1 MVQGRRKIFVVK
13 IVSLILMIFVH
24 SGLLAQL
31 KVIVAVNEENLL
43 AAPDSA
49 IGQSFLK
56 EITVVG
62 NRKTKDYIILREIQM
77 KQGDSVRNQNFEAQ
91 LIQARSQVYNTNL
104 FDEVIFIA
112 LKLDSFNFRL
122 HVQVKE
128 RWYIYPSPQF
138 KLIDRSFSEWIKVY
152 NADLERVTYGGK
164 YTQYN
169 VTGRRDVIRM
179 SVLTGYARD
188 IQLEYSNPYSNKKL
202 TEGFGLGVS
211 FTQNREFPFRTKTD
225 NQFTNFKTTGFVR
238 TSYGVGASYF
248 SRKGYFS
255 SFTYGVGVSHIKLTD
270 TSFSNNFSQDYYGAS
285 QASITYPDF
294 NFTYRY
300 SKLNNNNYP
309 LTGRYLMYGVTKRGL
324 GVNAT
329 RLNMLRTFA
338 SYNRYRTYGREWY
351 GTYTAS
357 ALLKLPF
364 KQSFFNRRA
373 LGFGSLDL
381 RGLDAFVVDGV
392 AAAVATYTL
401 RKKLTSFNIKFPI
414 KNRFINKVPF
424 TFYGKTYLD
433 AGYAYAEE
441 NARASLNNKFLY
453 TTGIGIDVV
462 TFYDVVLSFDY
473 SKNQIQK
480 PGFFFR
486 VLGQL

>member
-1 MVQGRRKIFVVK
+1 MIQGRRDRGIVKVVLLIVIFFNPF
-13 IVSLILMIFVH
+13 I
-24 SGLLAQL
+24 LLAQL
-31 KVIVAVNEENLL
+31 KDTVVVNKESLL
-43 AAPDSA
+43 AAPDSST
-49 IGQSFLK
+49 GKVFLK
-56 EITVVG
+56 TITVLG
-62 NRKTKDYIILREIQM
+62 NRKTKDYIVLREIQM
-77 KQGDSVRNQNFEAQ
+77 KQGDSVQAQNFEAQ

-104 FDEVIFIA
+104 FDEVVFTA
-112 LKLDSFNFRL
+112 VQLDSFNFKL
-122 HVQVKE
+122 TVQLKE

-138 KLIDRSFSEWIKVY
+138 KLIDRSFAEWVKVY
-152 NADLERVTYGGK
+152 NADLERVTYGAK

-202 TEGFGLGVS
+202 TEGFGFAVS

-225 NQFTNFKTTGFVR
+225 NQFLNFKTTGFVR
-238 TSYGVGASYF
+238 TTYGVGASYF

-255 SFTYGVGVSHIKLTD
+255 SFSYGFGVSHIRLTD
-270 TSFSNNFSQDYYGAS
+270 TSFSNNYSQEYYGSNKDA
-285 QASITYPDF
+285 ITFPDF

-300 SKLNNNNYP
+300 SKLNNINYP
-309 LTGRYLMYGVTKRGL
+309 LTGRFLVYGITKRGL
-324 GVNAT
+324 GVTAT

-338 SYNRYRTYGREWY
+338 SYNRYRTYGRNWF
-351 GTYTAS
+351 GTYAAS

-373 LGFGSLDL
+373 IGFGNLTL
-381 RGLDAFVVDGV
+381 RGLDAFVIDGV
-392 AAAVATYTL
+392 AAAVASYTL

-414 KNRFINKVPF
+414 KNKLVSKVPF
-424 TFYGKTYLD
+424 TFYAKTYLD
-433 AGYAYAEE
+433 AGYAHAEQT
-441 NARASLNNKFLY
+441 ARASLNNKFLY
-453 TTGIGIDVV
+453 TTGVGIDVL

-473 SKNQIQK
+473 SKNQVQK